1 MAGFRHVVFDVD
13 GTLADTNGI
22 SLRALQDLV
31 FEETGEEED
40 LEDLALACGIP
51 GKVAL
56 ERLGIRRPGALE
68 RWDQIIEAR
77 GEKAEV
83 FPGVRSLLLA
93 LKGAGHQVG
102 VVTSRRRD
110 EYESAIVPLG
120 LEECVDERVFA
131 EDAPEPKPSPAPL
144 LTYLGRTGARPEET
158 IYIGDSEYDA
168 RCARDAGVTFAFAGW
183 SGEKP
188 VEDASFWAS
197 EPGDIFLIAEW
208 ALT

>member
-1 MAGFRHVVFDVD
+1 M
-13 GTLADTNGI
+13 
-22 SLRALQDLV
+22 
-31 FEETGEEED
+31 
-40 LEDLALACGIP
+40 
-51 GKVAL
+51 
-56 ERLGIRRPGALE
+56 
-68 RWDQIIEAR
+68 
-77 GEKAEV
+77 
-83 FPGVRSLLLA
+83 
-93 LKGAGHQVG
+93 
-102 VVTSRRRD
+102 
-110 EYESAIVPLG
+110 PLG

-144 LTYLGRTGARPEET
+144 LTYLERTGAKPEET

-168 RCARDAGVTFAFAGW
+168 RCAHNAGVTFAFAGW